1 MSLQDVV
8 MSSGKGGTPAP
19 NQTQPQTAPAD
30 GPEPGSDLGGKQ
42 GSGTGAEGKKL
53 AAWTDQLSKE
63 YRENPEYAGKLAG
76 LEKLDDLA
84 KGYFEL
90 QGKTDIPGQDAKPED
105 VEAFW
110 KKLGYPEKPEG
121 YAVAKDQNAGTFLS
135 AAHAAR
141 LTDEQATALWKS
153 VSEGTARQLAAVQ
166 QVQQAEL
173 QATDAALQKEFGDK
187 YDYAVEM
194 FERGIGNKELKAR
207 LINAGLA
214 GKPEIVKAF
223 IALGESMQESGSPKS
238 GDAPGGG
245 KDHMNGP
252 WYK

>member
-1 MSLQDVV
+1 
-8 MSSGKGGTPAP
+8 MSSGKGETQTP

-30 GPEPGSDLGGKQ
+30 GSKPGSDLGDEQ
-42 GSGTGAEGKKL
+42 GSGRGAADKKL

-63 YRENPEYAGKLAG
+63 YRENPEYAEKLAN

-90 QGKTDIPGQDAKPED
+90 QGKTDIPGKDAKPED

-121 YAVAKDQNAGTFLS
+121 YGVAKDQNAGTFVS

-166 QVQQAEL
+166 QAQEVEL
-173 QATDAALQKEFGDK
+173 KATDAALQKEFGGK
-187 YDYAVEM
+187 YDYAIEM
-194 FERGIGNKELKAR
+194 FERGIGNRELKAQ

-223 IALGESMQESGSPKS
+223 IALGESMQESGSPK
-238 GDAPGGG
+238 GDGPPGGE
-245 KDHMNGP
+245 KDHMNDP
-252 WYK
+252 WYE